1 MRFPRSAWSVWD
13 SPMLK
18 DAAVMCSF
26 YLGAQYPIVYIYI
39 KFHINLLLMDI
50 PSVSE
55 FTKTWASVC
64 VCVFVC
70 VCLCVCVSLC
80 VCPFRGT
87 APVGELRTL
96 VSASFFFQ
104 VWPNFSPNQGTS
116 APWAANIRVPVET
129 EEPTPSPQIHPQTR
143 CPLGHSCLLRNK
155 HPLWLVLVLVG
166 AWFPKASF
174 CHPSA
179 RMFLEWTP
187 YFCRKKP
194 LVYKGCR
201 EACVHAC

>member
-70 VCLCVCVSLC
+70 VSISRDSPSGGTQDTGKCIFLFSGLAKLFSKPRYQCTLSSKHKGPCGD
-80 VCPFRGT
+80 RG
-87 APVGELRTL
+87 AD
-96 VSASFFFQ
+96 S
-104 VWPNFSPNQGTS
+104 
-116 APWAANIRVPVET
+116 
-129 EEPTPSPQIHPQTR
+129 
-143 CPLGHSCLLRNK
+143 
-155 HPLWLVLVLVG
+155 
-166 AWFPKASF
+166 
-174 CHPSA
+174 
-179 RMFLEWTP
+179 
-187 YFCRKKP
+187 
-194 LVYKGCR
+194 
-201 EACVHAC
+201 